1 MNLLKI
7 KLHLIVCQTIMLTI
21 IQQFAIYYRN
31 VKAKFW
37 IDLIILE
44 IYQEKHKNFNILLSK
59 YSYFKFLS

>member
-44 IYQEKHKNFNILLSK
+44 IYQEKYKNFNILLSK